1 MRKNVA
7 WPLVAVIA
15 VLLIGVNLYLR
26 EDPEPDLGDVEP
38 VARPHDTGV
47 VDVPS
52 PEDLDDQMAPDPD
65 GEEGPE
71 GALTEEPDEGA
82 DASCDHPLIPA
93 GRGQWRRY
101 RWSQSDQ
108 DREAVLRVRAGAAR
122 EVEDEVHVAWRVRVI
137 AADDDSELAE
147 ETMITRCVPGET
159 AEEPWFGILER
170 SLGLRLTARSGRWRW
185 PAQLEADQRFEGIA
199 TFDPRNAEMRPPEGA
214 AGPAMLRVRRAHRV
228 IRRESVEV
236 PAGRFDAWRV
246 EFEETQ
252 QFGEHGETGNGVQW
266 VAPEV
271 GLVKLEAEN
280 SQGVSQTIVLERL
293 GPS

>member
-15 VLLIGVNLYLR
+15 VVLVGVNLYLR
-26 EDPEPDLGDVEP
+26 EDPEPDLGEYEPPTPRADTDVIEVPVPEDVADRLVPEDPEAEP
-38 VARPHDTGV
+38 TD
-47 VDVPS
+47 VDV
-52 PEDLDDQMAPDPD
+52 D
-65 GEEGPE
+65 GEG
-71 GALTEEPDEGA
+71 DE
-82 DASCDHPLIPA
+82 SCDHPLVPA

-101 RWSQSDQ
+101 RWTQSDQ
-108 DREAVLRVRAGAAR
+108 DREAVLRLRAGAAR
-122 EVEDEVHVAWRVRVI
+122 AVDDEVHVAWRVRVI

-147 ETMITRCVPGET
+147 ETMITRCDPGEA

-185 PAQLEADQRFEGIA
+185 PAELAAGQRFEGVA
-199 TFDPRNAEMRPPEGA
+199 TFDPRRADMRPPEGA
-214 AGPAMLRVRRAHRV
+214 TGPAMLRVRRRHHV
-228 IRRESVEV
+228 IRQETVEV
-236 PAGRFDAWRV
+236 PAGRFEAWRV

-266 VAPEV
+266 VAAEV